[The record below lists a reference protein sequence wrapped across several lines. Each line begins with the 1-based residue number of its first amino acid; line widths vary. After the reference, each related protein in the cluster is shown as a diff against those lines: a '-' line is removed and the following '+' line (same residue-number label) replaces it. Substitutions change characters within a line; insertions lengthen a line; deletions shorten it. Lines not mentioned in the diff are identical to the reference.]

1 MHMQYA
7 EKVALEDREY
17 KRVQRQPVTQ
27 KRGALS
33 LDIKRILYE
42 DDDDDDEKVK
52 KYIDAL
58 HRYANA
64 RNSIPEAPKTLAI
77 NPITPLPVVKP
88 KKKKQQQHGADVDVK
103 AQVAEIKRSRRIAAR
118 RPWQPYH

>member
-7 EKVALEDREY
+7 EKVALEDHEY
-17 KRVQRQPVTQ
+17 RRVQRRPVTQ
-27 KRGALS
+27 KKGALS
-33 LDIKRILYE
+33 LDIKRILFE

-64 RNSIPEAPKTLAI
+64 RDKIPEVPHTLAI
-77 NPITPLPVVKP
+77 NPITPLPVKQRAKKHADVKP
-88 KKKKQQQHGADVDVK
+88 TAAAERKKSK
-103 AQVAEIKRSRRIAAR
+103 RIAAR
-118 RPWQPYH
+118 RPWQPYP

>member
-17 KRVQRQPVTQ
+17 RRVQRRPVTQ
-27 KRGALS
+27 KKGALS

-42 DDDDDDEKVK
+42 DDDDDDDEKVK

-64 RNSIPEAPKTLAI
+64 RNSIPEVPKMLAI

-88 KKKKQQQHGADVDVK
+88 KKKKHDANVDVK
-103 AQVAEIKRSRRIAAR
+103 AKVAEIKRSRQITAR

>member
-1 MHMQYA
+1 MQYA

-27 KRGALS
+27 KKGALS

-42 DDDDDDEKVK
+42 DDDDDDEKVE

-58 HRYANA
+58 HRYANT
-64 RNSIPEAPKTLAI
+64 RNSIPEAPKTLVI
-77 NPITPLPVVKP
+77 NPITPLPVKQ
-88 KKKKQQQHGADVDVK
+88 KKKKHADVK
-103 AQVAEIKRSRRIAAR
+103 PTAVAERKKSKRIAAR
-118 RPWQPYH
+118 RPWQPYP